1 MKITSFLNISVYLRT
16 EAESKHKAM
25 QRKGGVSGVEE
36 KLEELE
42 ETVDAMR
49 KELIRLR
56 WKAEALETAVAVLAG
71 LAGAFL
77 VTAVRLLLR

>member
-1 MKITSFLNISVYLRT
+1 MNHLLFNHYIRKRRR
-16 EAESKHKAM
+16 KAT
-25 QRKGGVSGVEE
+25 QSDATGGGERVEE
-36 KLEELE
+36 ELEELE

>member
-1 MKITSFLNISVYLRT
+1 
-16 EAESKHKAM
+16 M
-25 QRKGGVSGVEE
+25 QQGGVNGVDEE
-36 KLEELE
+36 LEELE

-56 WKAEALETAVAVLAG
+56 WKAEALETTVAVLAG

-77 VTAVRLLLR
+77 VTSVRLLLR

>member
-1 MKITSFLNISVYLRT
+1 M
-16 EAESKHKAM
+16 
-25 QRKGGVSGVEE
+25 GEE
-36 KLEELE
+36 NSALGIPMRLFQNPEIEELE